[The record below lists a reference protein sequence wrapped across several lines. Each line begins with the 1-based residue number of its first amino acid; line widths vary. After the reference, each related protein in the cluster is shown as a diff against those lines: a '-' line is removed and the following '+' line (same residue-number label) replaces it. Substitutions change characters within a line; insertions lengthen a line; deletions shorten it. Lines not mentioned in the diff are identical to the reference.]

1 MVIPLVICFVLTAN
15 IFPDMSEYLD
25 LKYDGIPYEAN
36 MKMLAAFGI
45 LTFSTYFLDRL
56 CRFAQ
61 YKRVVG
67 WF

>member
-1 MVIPLVICFVLTAN
+1 MIPLVICFVLTAN
-15 IFPDMSEYLD
+15 MLPDLSEYID
-25 LKYDGIPYEAN
+25 LKFEGIPFEAN
-36 MKMLAAFGI
+36 LKMLYAFAF
-45 LTFSTYFLDRL
+45 LTTSTYFLDRF

>member
-1 MVIPLVICFVLTAN
+1 MICFVLTAN
-15 IFPDMSEYLD
+15 LFPDISDYLD
-25 LKYDGIPYEAN
+25 LKFEGVPYEAN
-36 MKMLAAFGI
+36 IKMLGAFGF
-45 LTFSTYFLDRL
+45 LTLSTYFLDRF